1 MNSSMSF
8 QLISTSK
15 SERRAPFP
23 KRSNFANRLSPL
35 IFSLLASW
43 PIALVSSLLFSNG
56 SGVTRFSHIIPSLA
70 KLAAKHYP
78 IGFMAQS
85 GRELWTTELLKFC
98 RSTLTSPYVS

>member
-1 MNSSMSF
+1 M
-8 QLISTSK
+8 
-15 SERRAPFP
+15 P
-23 KRSNFANRLSPL
+23 RSAELGDELFDVIPTDFHLEVRTNFANRLSPL